1 MDEFVARN
9 LKPLLLIVA
18 ATQLATGLLM
28 AIDPGTFFEEIGPYG
43 AQNDHYIRDASTF
56 TLALGLVL
64 AIAAFRPSWR
74 PAAIA
79 GALFQLAL
87 HAINHLVDIGE
98 AAAREPRARELRAA
112 GGRRRAAGRDV
123 QGGAL
128 TGGALR

>member
-28 AIDPGTFFEEIGPYG
+28 AVDPGTFFEEIGPYG

-56 TLALGLVL
+56 TLALGLVV

-98 AAAREPRARELRAA
+98 ARPESLGPVNFVLLAVGAILLAGMFKAAMREEPR
-112 GGRRRAAGRDV
+112 
-123 QGGAL
+123 
-128 TGGALR
+128 